1 MTTTPLS
8 GLRVLDLTNVLAG
21 PFCAHQLAHLGAEVI
36 KVEAPGRGDLARQ
49 LGADPALNAAGM
61 GVSFLAQN
69 AGKKSVTLNLKAA
82 AGKEVF
88 LRLVE
93 SADVVLEN
101 FRPGV
106 MSRLGLDYPVLKQA
120 RPDLVY
126 CAISGFGQDGPW
138 VTRPAYDQIVQGAAG
153 VMSITGD
160 GDSAPLRVGY
170 PLADTVGGMTA
181 AFAIAA
187 ALNARPRGTMI
198 DVSMLESVIA
208 TMGWVVSNYLI
219 AGVTPAAVGN
229 ENLTSAPSGT
239 FAAANGPLNIAAN
252 KDEQW
257 RQLAEHLGRADLLEN
272 PDYRTRED
280 RKAHRMALKAELESV
295 LRTRPAEAWA
305 GELNALGVPAGAIL
319 TVPEVLAHP
328 QIADRGLLADFAAVP
343 GVDQDIQVV
352 RTGVKLDG
360 AAPAVDSPPPVLGQ
374 DNAEIYGDLGLD
386 AAAREALAA
395 DGVI

>member
-305 GELNALGVPAGAIL
+305 RELNALGVPAGAIL